1 MCQGTNTVLAC
12 STEVTLTM
20 CCMYFSLQDDILLE
34 VEDLYYLLLE
44 FPQPVKE
51 DPVSAIFN
59 KKKRRLTLTLEV
71 V

>member
-1 MCQGTNTVLAC
+1 
-12 STEVTLTM
+12 
-20 CCMYFSLQDDILLE
+20 MYFSLQDDILLE

>member
-1 MCQGTNTVLAC
+1 MLAC

-20 CCMYFSLQDDILLE
+20 RCVYFSLQDDILLE

-44 FPQPVKE
+44 FPQTVNE
-51 DPVSAIFN
+51 DTASAIFN
-59 KKKRRLTLTLEV
+59 RKKRRLTLTVEV